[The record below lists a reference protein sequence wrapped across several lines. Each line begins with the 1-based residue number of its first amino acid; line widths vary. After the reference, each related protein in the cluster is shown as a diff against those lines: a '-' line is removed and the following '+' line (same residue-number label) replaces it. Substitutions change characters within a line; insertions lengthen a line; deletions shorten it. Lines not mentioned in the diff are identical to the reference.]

1 MYVNVRMLLPFS
13 MQEFVLRLQYCYCIF
28 WNTKIASWCM
38 SMHTT
43 WGALKLS
50 CDHEICHAL
59 DIKVLEV
66 IGSKGCN
73 CSLIADTSLTETLSL
88 LSSFK

>member
-1 MYVNVRMLLPFS
+1 
-13 MQEFVLRLQYCYCIF
+13 
-28 WNTKIASWCM
+28 M